1 MEKARRSDFEFIS
14 FRFNRRTT
22 RTYIKNTPNESALTG
37 CIVSGCQPFLLSRAF
52 IETELFISS
61 NVVNIYQMA
70 LTLWTML
77 A

>member
-1 MEKARRSDFEFIS
+1 MEKARRSGFEFIS

-37 CIVSGCQPFLLSRAF
+37 CIVSGCQLFLLSRAF

-61 NVVNIYQMA
+61 DVVNKMA